1 MRAVDTHAHLDF
13 SDFDHDREAL
23 LSELANAGIGVI
35 NIATD
40 KDSLEKVD
48 QLSRDNPLVWGAVGI
63 HPTEVGPK
71 SVLAI
76 ENIINHFSQLRAANS
91 KIIALG
97 EIGLDYFHSQE
108 HVGDQKVV
116 LQELLNY
123 AKTDNL
129 PVVFHCRNAYGDLLT
144 ILQRYPGL
152 RGVIHCFSG
161 NAEQAKGFL
170 DLGLYLSFTA
180 MLTYKAND
188 ALREIARDVP
198 LEKLLLETDAP
209 FLSPQSKR
217 GERNDPRAILEIAEL
232 HSQLRNVSTEEILRQ
247 TTANAT
253 ALFGLREG

>member
-76 ENIINHFSQLRAANS
+76 ANIINHFSQLRAANP

-232 HSQLRNVSTEEILRQ
+232 HSQLRNVSTQEILRQ